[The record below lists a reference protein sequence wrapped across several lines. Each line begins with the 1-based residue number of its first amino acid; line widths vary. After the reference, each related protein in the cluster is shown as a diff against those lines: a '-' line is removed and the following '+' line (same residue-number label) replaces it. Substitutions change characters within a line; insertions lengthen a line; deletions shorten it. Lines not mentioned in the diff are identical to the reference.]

1 MAGADLQKSPVLSI
15 GALTQV
21 PTRPL
26 GTSIGMTFQLA
37 SFGKP
42 PGTGIGMTFQFASFG
57 KQPGTGIGMTFQ
69 LASFGKHIAKVFAG
83 TRLLAVI

>member
-21 PTRPL
+21 PARPL
-26 GTSIGMTFQLA
+26 GTDIGMRFQLA

-42 PGTGIGMTFQFASFG
+42 LGTGIGMTFQFASFG
-57 KQPGTGIGMTFQ
+57 K
-69 LASFGKHIAKVFAG
+69 HIAKVFTG
-83 TRLLAVI
+83 TRLFPATESCNSPARL